1 MLLTT
6 GICAAVAYE
15 KEIKNL
21 STALSE
27 NIQKAGKK
35 SVAVADFTDL
45 QGNITEL
52 GRFIAEELSV
62 DLTNN
67 SQGFEIADRAHL
79 KTLLA
84 EHKLSVSG
92 LVDPNTVKKLGQIAG
107 VDAIVLGTFTPF
119 GDSIRLSC
127 KVIATDTAKV
137 IGATKG
143 DIAKTSAIEELL
155 GKGIGSET
163 GSNTSGQVKPERIKV
178 PALAHHIEQV
188 ENVKVELTG
197 CGISGSTVTCSML
210 LTNLDKDK
218 KFYILAQNSPPA
230 TGQGQITG
238 PRFTRI
244 YNDTGEEYRLAKVKI
259 ANHEDSW
266 RVESLLVQNVPVKS
280 FVSFQNVSSETN
292 FISLLD
298 ICVNIGEYPQTQYVV
313 QFRNIPVTRTNTTKF
328 PLGKGKKR

>member
-1 MLLTT
+1 MDEGRDYMKRLPLIFLAAMVMIFPM
-6 GICAAVAYE
+6 GISAAVAYE

-107 VDAIVLGTFTPF
+107 VDAIVLGTFIPF

-127 KVIATDTAKV
+127 KVIATDTAKI

-155 GKGIGSET
+155 GKGIDTDVPKGGVSEKPK
-163 GSNTSGQVKPERIKV
+163 SEVKASIPV
-178 PALAHHIEQV
+178 SHQV
-188 ENVKVELTG
+188 EQLDNIRVELIG
-197 CGISGSTVTCSML
+197 CKISGNAVTCSMI

-218 KFYILAQNSPPA
+218 YFWIS
-230 TGQGQITG
+230 GS
-238 PRFTRI
+238 RI
-244 YNDTGEEYRLAKVKI
+244 INDTGEEFRKDRTTIGGKETTASV
-259 ANHEDSW
+259 
-266 RVESLLVQNVPVKS
+266 LVTNVPVKS
-280 FVSFQNVSSETN
+280 SLIFYNVSPETN
-292 FISLLD
+292 ILTLLEPES
-298 ICVNIGEYPQTQYVV
+298 NQNSKV
-313 QFRNIPVTRTNTTKF
+313 QFRNIPVVKAESTMPAK
-328 PLGKGKKR
+328 KGKKR